1 MMKSKSRI
9 SDYFFTS
16 LRIWASAWLAF
27 LVSAVPLYIWRGT
40 NNESPE
46 VALYIEYIIMS
57 ISGLLVG
64 FVILTLFQSREDSS
78 ERLNFKQS
86 VITACCSAGIYIGI
100 WLIAYLIN
108 HNNIWIAVNGYFLG
122 CAFGVNSEN
131 HPTFLASLIA
141 ALIFGAVYICAI
153 ILGTKIAN
161 RRKTKFLNDL
171 KK

>member
-1 MMKSKSRI
+1 MKSKSRI
-9 SDYFFTS
+9 SNYFFTS
-16 LRIWASAWLAF
+16 LRIWASAWLALLGS
-27 LVSAVPLYIWRGT
+27 LVPMYIWRGT

-108 HNNIWIAVNGYFLG
+108 HNNIWIAVNGIYLACALG
-122 CAFGVNSEN
+122 TNTDGY
-131 HPTFLASLIA
+131 PTFAASLLS
-141 ALIFGAVYICAI
+141 ALIFGVVYICAI

-161 RRKTKFLNDL
+161 HRKTKFLNNL

>member
-9 SDYFFTS
+9 SNYFFTS

-27 LVSAVPLYIWRGT
+27 LVSLVPMYIWRGT

-86 VITACCSAGIYIGI
+86 VITACCSSGIYIVI
-100 WLIAYLIN
+100 WIIAYLIN
-108 HNNIWIAVNGYFLG
+108 HNNVWVAVNGIYLACALG
-122 CAFGVNSEN
+122 TNTDGY
-131 HPTFLASLIA
+131 PTFAASLLS
-141 ALIFGAVYICAI
+141 ALIFGVVYICAI

-161 RRKTKFLNDL
+161 RRRTKFLNNL

>member
-1 MMKSKSRI
+1 M
-9 SDYFFTS
+9 
-16 LRIWASAWLAF
+16 
-27 LVSAVPLYIWRGT
+27 YIWRGT

-86 VITACCSAGIYIGI
+86 VITACCSSGIYIVI
-100 WLIAYLIN
+100 WIIAYLIN
-108 HNNIWIAVNGYFLG
+108 HNNVWVAVNGIYLACALG
-122 CAFGVNSEN
+122 TNTDGY
-131 HPTFLASLIA
+131 PTFAASLLS
-141 ALIFGAVYICAI
+141 ALIFGVVYICAI

-161 RRKTKFLNDL
+161 HRKTKFLNDL

>member
-1 MMKSKSRI
+1 MKSKSRI
-9 SDYFFTS
+9 SNYFFTS
-16 LRIWASAWLAF
+16 LRIWASAWLAL
-27 LVSAVPLYIWRGT
+27 LVSLVPMFIWRGT

-86 VITACCSAGIYIGI
+86 VITACCSSGIYIVI
-100 WLIAYLIN
+100 WIIAYLIN
-108 HNNIWIAVNGYFLG
+108 HNNVLVAVNGIYLACALG
-122 CAFGVNSEN
+122 TNTDGY
-131 HPTFLASLIA
+131 PTFAASLLS
-141 ALIFGAVYICAI
+141 ALIFGVVYICAI

-161 RRKTKFLNDL
+161 HRRTKFLNDL

>member
-9 SDYFFTS
+9 SNYFFTS

-27 LVSAVPLYIWRGT
+27 LVSLVPMYIWRGT

-46 VALYIEYIIMS
+46 VALYIDYIIMS

-86 VITACCSAGIYIGI
+86 VITACCSSGIYIVI
-100 WLIAYLIN
+100 WIIAYLIN
-108 HNNIWIAVNGYFLG
+108 HNNVWVAVNGIYLACALG
-122 CAFGVNSEN
+122 TNTDGY
-131 HPTFLASLIA
+131 PTFAASLLS
-141 ALIFGAVYICAI
+141 ALIFGVVYICAI

-161 RRKTKFLNDL
+161 RRKTKFLNNL

>member
-1 MMKSKSRI
+1 MKSKSRI
-9 SDYFFTS
+9 SNYFFTS
-16 LRIWASAWLAF
+16 LRIWASAWLAL
-27 LVSAVPLYIWRGT
+27 LVSLVPMYIWRGT

-86 VITACCSAGIYIGI
+86 VITACCSSGIYIVI
-100 WLIAYLIN
+100 WIIAYLIN
-108 HNNIWIAVNGYFLG
+108 HNNVLVAVNGIYLACALG
-122 CAFGVNSEN
+122 TNTDGY
-131 HPTFLASLIA
+131 PTFAASLLS
-141 ALIFGAVYICAI
+141 ALIFGVVYICAI

-161 RRKTKFLNDL
+161 HRRTKFLNDL